1 MKEPY
6 TFTEKWASKSEA
18 VMPRGARTD
27 LGEFLDVYK
36 MSYLIE

>member
-1 MKEPY
+1 
-6 TFTEKWASKSEA
+6 
-18 VMPRGARTD
+18 MPRGARTD

>member
-1 MKEPY
+1 
-6 TFTEKWASKSEA
+6 
-18 VMPRGARTD
+18 PRGARTD

>member
-1 MKEPY
+1 ERAVYLYRKMG
-6 TFTEKWASKSEA
+6 FQIEA